1 MAKYYTTEFYT
12 ERRHKVTGKLLIRHR
27 QGWQPNND
35 RYESYTEAVA
45 ANPPHGK
52 CPLRILECQ
61 DSRVVHNIPKQGES
75 TVPNQPNANCLTQKS
90 KKTQITIG

>member
-45 ANPPHGK
+45 ANPPHAK

-75 TVPNQPNANCLTQKS
+75 TVPNQPNANLLNAKS
-90 KKTQITIG
+90 

>member
-12 ERRHKVTGKLLIRHR
+12 ERRHKVTGKLLLAHR

-45 ANPPHGK
+45 ENPPHARF
-52 CPLRILECQ
+52 PLRILECH
-61 DSRVVHNIPKQGES
+61 DSRVVKNIPREGES
-75 TVPNQPNANCLTQKS
+75 TVPDHQKLQDEMYGKS
-90 KKTQITIG
+90 A